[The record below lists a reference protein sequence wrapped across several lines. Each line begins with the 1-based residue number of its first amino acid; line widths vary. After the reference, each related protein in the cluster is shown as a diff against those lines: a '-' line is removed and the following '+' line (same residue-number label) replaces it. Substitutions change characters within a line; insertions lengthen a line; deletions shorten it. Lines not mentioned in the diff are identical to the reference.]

1 MFTKKTLI
9 ISKSNDKFDTKTLE
23 INVQYKIAK
32 KTSYY
37 SINLMLVFEKEPIV
51 CKDSNYALYSV
62 YQNNIDFFTTV
73 RLHYQKKA

>member
-9 ISKSNDKFDTKTLE
+9 ISKSSDKFDTKTLE
-23 INVQYKIAK
+23 INVQYKIAE

-37 SINLMLVFEKEPIV
+37 SIDLLLAFQKELII
-51 CKDSNYALYSV
+51 CKVSNYALYSV
-62 YQNNIDFFTTV
+62 YEINIDFFTTV